1 MEYANWFVVVMGVG
15 IVFFGLIV
23 LIIAVTIMGKIL
35 GGRGAKANVIDSSQ
49 GRAVGGGPAGGPA
62 GGAPAGNGFVT
73 RDAALVNDIANDMS
87 LVAVISAAIAD
98 DMGTDI
104 SGIRIHSIKKVA

>member
-35 GGRGAKANVIDSSQ
+35 GNKAN
-49 GRAVGGGPAGGPA
+49 AGGTADASRVIPT
-62 GGAPAGNGFVT
+62 GGAVAGNG
-73 RDAALVNDIANDMS
+73 AAVGDGAAGTAGGIGDVANDMG
-87 LVAVISAAIAD
+87 LVAAIAAAIAD
-98 DMGTDI
+98 DMGTDV
-104 SGIRIHSIKKVA
+104 SSIRINSIRKVA

>member
-35 GGRGAKANVIDSSQ
+35 GSRASSAATKGAPEVNAS
-49 GRAVGGGPAGGPA
+49 GGAGALAGG
-62 GGAPAGNGFVT
+62 
-73 RDAALVNDIANDMS
+73 DAQGELVRPDREVVAAIA
-87 LVAVISAAIAD
+87 AAIAD
-98 DMGTDI
+98 DMGTDVSKVRI
-104 SGIRIHSIKKVA
+104 NAIRKVA

>member
-1 MEYANWFVVVMGVG
+1 MEYANWFVVVMGLG

-35 GGRGAKANVIDSSQ
+35 GGRGETAATDRGADIDT
-49 GRAVGGGPAGGPA
+49 AGSVLN
-62 GGAPAGNGFVT
+62 GGALSGAG
-73 RDAALVNDIANDMS
+73 DAGETQGKPVILPKDLIA
-87 LVAVISAAIAD
+87 AISAAVAD

-104 SGIRIHSIKKVA
+104 SKIRVSSIRQIE

>member
-35 GGRGAKANVIDSSQ
+35 GNKGAAKGLAGAGAAGAGAASTIPGAGARHGIPS
-49 GRAVGGGPAGGPA
+49 AAGGI
-62 GGAPAGNGFVT
+62 G
-73 RDAALVNDIANDMS
+73 DLVNDMG
-87 LVAVISAAIAD
+87 LVAAISAAIAD
-98 DMGTDI
+98 DMGTDV
-104 SGIRIHSIKKVA
+104 SAVRIHSIRKVA

>member
-1 MEYANWFVVVMGVG
+1 MEYANWFVVLMGVG

-35 GGRGAKANVIDSSQ
+35 GGRGAKAGAIDSSQ
-49 GRAVGGGPAGGPA
+49 GRAIPSGAAGSTAGAAGAGG
-62 GGAPAGNGFVT
+62 
-73 RDAALVNDIANDMS
+73 VNDIANDMG
-87 LVAVISAAIAD
+87 LIAAISAAIAD

>member
-1 MEYANWFVVVMGVG
+1 MEYANWFVVLMGVG

-35 GGRGAKANVIDSSQ
+35 GGRGAKAGVIDSSQ
-49 GRAVGGGPAGGPA
+49 GRAIPSGAAGSTA
-62 GGAPAGNGFVT
+62 GAAG
-73 RDAALVNDIANDMS
+73 VNDIANDMG
-87 LVAVISAAIAD
+87 LIAAISAAIAD